1 MANEWN
7 VSYPI
12 NHTLISALPSE
23 IRKLK
28 TSVKTQIGHEHE
40 TPVDG
45 DETGSEHSNG
55 SAVCY
60 IGTDEP
66 TLRPDGVTGLGDNDI
81 DNSRLW
87 LDTNFDPPV
96 LKRWNADA
104 WEVIGWTPGVY
115 AGEESITFPNGLIF
129 KHGYVA
135 SVSAE
140 QAISFAVPFP
150 GGIISVSA
158 TSVKSG
164 QSHYNTKSVK
174 NGTVSVNGF
183 TVAEPDGSN
192 TVGFYWQA
200 WGY

>member
-28 TSVKTQIGHEHE
+28 TSVKTQLGHEHE

-60 IGTDEP
+60 IGEDEP
-66 TLRPDGVTGLGDNDI
+66 TLRPDGVTELGDNDI

-115 AGEESITFPNGLIF
+115 AGEESVTFPNGLIIKMGNVAYTSTGTKTITF
-129 KHGYVA
+129 GTAFPHG
-135 SVSAE
+135 
-140 QAISFAVPFP
+140 I
-150 GGIISVSA
+150 
-158 TSVKSG
+158 
-164 QSHYNTKSVK
+164 
-174 NGTVSVNGF
+174 VSVTFGPSH
-183 TVAEPDGSN
+183 AEPNHTIQPQLKINSESKTSFQVFVIDQPTDIN
-192 TVGFYWQA
+192 WMA
-200 WGY
+200 IGY